1 MEQTENNSNPSGRST
16 SVISK
21 LGVIVLLSSCFVL
34 GSLLIVTIGV
44 SCTALYYAI
53 NKRFKENSETPA
65 ADFFRSYRENLLQGI
80 VLTVFLICYL
90 GGAGFFL
97 YYSLFGLNK
106 TPPPGWCLP
115 VAVFLLIPSFFVTM
129 FTFPYLARFKNT
141 VKGTIFHSF
150 TFSMMYLGHNV
161 IMWILFLASIAL
173 VILFP
178 PFVLIVPFACGFFS
192 WKLCEPDFNYARLL
206 KDKREHPEKYQSEQP
221 QDEEDEYEDEDEED
235 FEDDDDSGEDDE
247 EYDKDDELDDEDE
260 YSDDDDDLM
269 VDEDA
274 SEE

>member
-1 MEQTENNSNPSGRST
+1 MDQQANNSNPSGKST
-16 SVISK
+16 SVFSK

-34 GSLLIVTIGV
+34 GSLLVVTFGV

-53 NKRFKENSETPA
+53 NKRYKDHSETPA

-80 VLTVFLICYL
+80 ILTVFLICYL

-115 VAVFLLIPSFFVTM
+115 VAVFLLIPTFFVTM

-161 IMWILFLASIAL
+161 TMWLLFLASVAL

-178 PFVLIVPFACGFFS
+178 PFVLVVPFACGFLC

-206 KDKREHPEKYQSEQP
+206 KDKRENPDKYKTEQP
-221 QDEEDEYEDEDEED
+221 EEEEEDEYED
-235 FEDDDDSGEDDE
+235 
-247 EYDKDDELDDEDE
+247 DDEDE
-260 YSDDDDDLM
+260 SEDGEEDESEEY
-269 VDEDA
+269 DEDDED
-274 SEE
+274 SDEDSDEDPDEDDNDEEYEEDEE

>member
-1 MEQTENNSNPSGRST
+1 MEQTENKSNPSGRST

-21 LGVIVLLSSCFVL
+21 LGSIVLLSSCFVL
-34 GSLLIVTIGV
+34 GSLLIVTFGV

-161 IMWILFLASIAL
+161 IMWILFLASVAL

-178 PFVLIVPFACGFFS
+178 PFVLIVPFVCGFFC

-221 QDEEDEYEDEDEED
+221 QDDEDEYEDDEEYEDEDDDD
-235 FEDDDDSGEDDE
+235 FEEDDDSGEEDEDLEEEDDE
-247 EYDKDDELDDEDE
+247 SE
-260 YSDDDDDLM
+260 DDDDLE